1 MNRGM
6 WILAAAIAVLVGA
19 SMYAESSGL
28 VAERS
33 WTKCQESFVKQMLSD
48 TCTPTR
54 GIAIEPSAPPP
65 PGSGAG
71 NVSTDP
77 SSGMPRMVPTPSDG
91 IDRVD
96 RGN

>member
-6 WILAAAIAVLVGA
+6 WIFAAAIAVLVGA

-28 VAERS
+28 VADRS

-48 TCTPTR
+48 QCTPTR
-54 GIAIEPSAPPP
+54 GIAIEPSSSPAT
-65 PGSGAG
+65 GSGTGSASEG
-71 NVSTDP
+71 T
-77 SSGMPRMVPTPSDG
+77 PRMVPAPSDG

>member
-77 SSGMPRMVPTPSDG
+77 L
-91 IDRVD
+91 DRDAAHGSRTVGRD
-96 RGN
+96 RQGRSR